1 MKILKGLMSPQKR
14 KWLYGITISVLILV
28 GGYGFITDEMLPLWI
43 SLAGSVFGL
52 ATAVSNVNP
61 DEEVKE
67 STLDNIE
74 L

>member
-1 MKILKGLMSPQKR
+1 MKILKNLLSPQKR
-14 KWLYGITISVLILV
+14 KWLYGITISVLVLV
-28 GGYGFITDEMLPLWI
+28 GGYGLIADEMLPLWI

-52 ATAVSNVNP
+52 AVAGSNVNP